1 MAPMKKPSGPRQ
13 FILASELTDLELARR
28 SGLSLN
34 TIRKA
39 KRWDAWPRQHR
50 CRDALLSALGL
61 SPDDVGLVDVTRAP

>member
-1 MAPMKKPSGPRQ
+1 MKGPRT
-13 FILASELTDLELARR
+13 FMLKAELTDLELARR

-39 KRWDAWPRQHR
+39 KHYDLWPQQHR

-61 SPDDVGLVDVTRAP
+61 IPADVGLVDVAKVVS